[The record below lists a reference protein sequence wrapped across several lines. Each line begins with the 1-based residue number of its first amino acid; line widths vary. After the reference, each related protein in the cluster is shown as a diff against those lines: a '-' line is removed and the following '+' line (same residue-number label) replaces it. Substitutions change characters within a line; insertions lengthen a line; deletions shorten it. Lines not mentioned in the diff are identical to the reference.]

1 MVEILRYMW
10 DRGHANTTGVS
21 ISERSSDDR
30 IVVDQSGTGFKKCRI
45 TVDDL
50 LVIDHECKLIE
61 DAPNGSN
68 RKAPVNVVIQ
78 TEYYKVNPLALACVH
93 CHAPYTQVF
102 ACEGKA
108 IPPYTLQALLMGEV
122 PCVMSD
128 DRAHKRDYHDRGLQ
142 LTVPTGLHD
151 RADVYYAMLQVAK
164 GVTTVLEPRRKEL
177 EKHGLAVTHYQ
188 HGIFVFGRSLGEAFD
203 NLERAEANARA
214 LLLAAAAGLR
224 SP

>member
-1 MVEILRYMW
+1 MVDVLRCMW
-10 DRGHANTTGVS
+10 ERGHANTTGVS
-21 ISERSSDDR
+21 ISECSSDTR
-30 IVVDQSGTGFKKCRI
+30 VVVDQSGTGFKRCKV
-45 TVDDL
+45 TEDDL
-50 LVIDHECKLIE
+50 LVIDRECNLLE
-61 DAPNGSN
+61 DAPNGSH
-68 RKAPVNVVIQ
+68 RRAPVNVVIQ
-78 TEYYKVNPLALACVH
+78 TEYYKVNPLARACVH

-128 DRAHKRDYHDRGLQ
+128 DRAHKRAYHDASTQ
-142 LTVPTGLHD
+142 LTVPSGLHD
-151 RADVYYAMLQVAK
+151 RPEVYYAMLQVAK
-164 GVTTVLEPRRKEL
+164 GVAEVLEPRRGEL
-177 EKHGLAVTHYQ
+177 ERHGLAVTHYQ

-224 SP
+224 TL